1 MPQHSAG
8 LLMYRRRASIIE
20 VLLVHPGGPYWAKK
34 DDGAWGI
41 PKGLTDPGEDGLAAA
56 RREFLE
62 ETGVAAEGA
71 AVALGDFRQ
80 PSRKIISAWGLEGD
94 LDPSALRSN
103 TFEMEWPPRS
113 GQTQAF
119 PEIDRAGWFA
129 PEAAARK
136 MLPGQRPILAALLA
150 HLGLP
155 PAG

>member
-1 MPQHSAG
+1 
-8 LLMYRRRASIIE
+8 MYRRRASIIE

>member
-1 MPQHSAG
+1 
-8 LLMYRRRASIIE
+8 MYRRRASIIE

-80 PSRKIISAWGLEGD
+80 PSRKIISAWGVEGN

-119 PEIDRAGWFA
+119 PEIDRAGWFT

-136 MLPGQRPILAALLA
+136 MLPGQRPILAALLT

>member
-1 MPQHSAG
+1 
-8 LLMYRRRASIIE
+8 MYRRRASIIE

-136 MLPGQRPILAALLA
+136 MLPGQRPILAALLT

>member
-1 MPQHSAG
+1 
-8 LLMYRRRASIIE
+8 MYRRRASSIE

-71 AVALGDFRQ
+71 AVPLGDFRQ

-136 MLPGQRPILAALLA
+136 MLPGQRPILAALLT